1 MHSSEVAAMFKNY
14 IFDFGNVLIK
24 FDPYYMVS
32 AFVSDEEDKKLLVPI
47 IFDRLYWNG
56 LDDGSLS
63 HQEAKEAFLKRIPQR
78 LHKSACEIY
87 DNWIKNIPE
96 IEGMSELLDELKDK
110 GAKLYLLSNI
120 SNYFAENYESVPEIV
135 EIFSKFEGLV
145 FSAPIKMT
153 KPSREIFEHLLYK
166 FNLKAEDCFF
176 IDDSDKN
183 IAGAKAA
190 GIDGYLFDGDSTKLK
205 KALLR

>member
-1 MHSSEVAAMFKNY
+1 MFKNY

-32 AFVSDEEDKKLLVPI
+32 AFVTDEEDKKLLVPV

-63 HQEAKEAFLKRIPQR
+63 HEEVKNAFLKRLPQR
-78 LHKSACEIY
+78 LHKTACDIY
-87 DNWIKNIPE
+87 DSWIKNIPE
-96 IEGMSELLDELKDK
+96 IEGMSELLDQIKQK

-120 SNYFAENYESVPEIV
+120 SNYFAENYQSVPEIV
-135 EIFSKFEGLV
+135 EIFSKFDGLV
-145 FSAPIKMT
+145 FSAPIKLT
-153 KPSREIFEHLLYK
+153 KPSREIFEHLLAK
-166 FNLKAEDCFF
+166 FNLKAEECFF
-176 IDDSDKN
+176 VDDSDIN

-190 GIDGYLFDGDSTKLK
+190 GIDGYLFDGDSAKLK
-205 KALLR
+205 KHILG

>member
-1 MHSSEVAAMFKNY
+1 MFKNY

-32 AFVSDEEDKKLLVPI
+32 VYVKDEKDAALLAPI

-63 HQEAKEAFLKRIPQR
+63 HNEVKEAFLKRIPQR

-87 DNWIKNIPE
+87 DNWIRNIPE
-96 IEGMSELLDELKDK
+96 IAGMSELLDELREK

-120 SNYFAENYESVPEIV
+120 SNYFAENYESVPKIV
-135 EIFSKFEGLV
+135 EIFSKFDGLV
-145 FSAPIKMT
+145 FSAPIKLT
-153 KPSREIFEHLLYK
+153 KPSREIFEHLLGK
-166 FNLKAEDCFF
+166 FNLRAEDCFF
-176 IDDSDKN
+176 IDDSDIN
-183 IAGAKAA
+183 IDGAKAA
-190 GIDGYLFDGDSTKLK
+190 GIDGYLFDGDSERLK
-205 KALLR
+205 KHILG

>member
-1 MHSSEVAAMFKNY
+1 MFKNY

-32 AFVSDEEDKKLLVPI
+32 AFVADEEDKKLLVPV

-63 HQEAKEAFLKRIPQR
+63 HEEVKNAFLKRLPQR
-78 LHKSACEIY
+78 LHKAACDIY

-96 IEGMSELLDELKDK
+96 IEGMSELLDQIKQK

-120 SNYFAENYESVPEIV
+120 SNYFAENYQSVPEIV
-135 EIFSKFEGLV
+135 EIFSKFDGLV
-145 FSAPIKMT
+145 FSAPIKST
-153 KPSREIFEHLLYK
+153 KPSREIFEHLLAK
-166 FNLKAEDCFF
+166 FNLKAEECFF
-176 IDDSDKN
+176 VDDSDIN

-190 GIDGYLFDGDSTKLK
+190 GIDGYLFDGDSAKLK
-205 KALLR
+205 KRILG